1 MSKIKLVIVLAL
13 VVGTIVLVLQNTQAV
28 ETQLFF
34 VTVTM
39 PLAAL
44 IALTTLIGF
53 AAGILVALRVGVKSK
68 HTEGNKP

>member
-1 MSKIKLVIVLAL
+1 MSKIKLIILLTLAIG
-13 VVGTIVLVLQNTQAV
+13 VIVLVLQNTQTV

-68 HTEGNKP
+68 PTP

>member
-1 MSKIKLVIVLAL
+1 MSKFKLIILLVL
-13 VVGTIVLVLQNTQAV
+13 VVGTIVLVLQNTQRV

-34 VTVTM
+34 VTVIM

-53 AAGILVALRVGVKSK
+53 AAGILVALRIGVKSK
-68 HTEGNKP
+68 HPT

>member
-1 MSKIKLVIVLAL
+1 MSKIKLIILLTLAIGVL
-13 VVGTIVLVLQNTQAV
+13 VLVLQNTQTV

-68 HTEGNKP
+68 PTP